1 MRAFTIELAGCCV
14 SVHAMFESTK
24 AFCREYLSELPPDF
38 SVEICPEDIELER
51 KMSART
57 DAAEGRAASAYA
69 DAYLETVA
77 VQRKIS
83 EALFDYDTLL
93 FHGSAVAMDGR
104 AYLFTARSGTGKS
117 THTRLWREVFGG
129 RAVMVNDDKPFLR
142 ITNQAVLACGS
153 PWNGKHRLSANLQVP
168 LAAICILERG
178 AENRIEEIRPQDA
191 LLMLLQ
197 QSNRPQDAGKM
208 PKYLELIDSLSQ
220 RLRFYRLQCNM
231 DPQAAVVAYDAM
243 AGK

>member
-1 MRAFTIELAGCCV
+1 MRAFTMELAGCCV

-24 AFCREYLSELPPDF
+24 AFCRDYLSDLPPDF

-168 LAAICILERG
+168 LAAICTLERG
-178 AENRIEEIRPQDA
+178 AENRIEEIPPQDA

-243 AGK
+243 TGK